1 MVLNMY
7 VGSGTG
13 CCLSRVYVSRESFCD
28 FATTLPHITHD
39 YGDRP
44 AGAAQKQPDWLLR
57 VISRNYKNVLLA
69 KNLKYLSKI
78 YLISVTIGALRVK
91 DCWYVSTI

>member
-1 MVLNMY
+1 MAGLIVVSQEYMY
-7 VGSGTG
+7 
-13 CCLSRVYVSRESFCD
+13 LERVV
-28 FATTLPHITHD
+28 ATLRLRYRTLRTITHD

-69 KNLKYLSKI
+69 KNQKYLNEI
-78 YLISVTIGALRVK
+78 YLTYVTVGG
-91 DCWYVSTI
+91 